1 VLGCE
6 HHKFT
11 IEQLKKEFEEKS
23 FFGLITACTVLL
35 AVLGEPTEI
44 YDVENIK
51 EDGSA
56 LDSKSLEKTFSGSRY
71 KQAVQKL
78 IPHFESK
85 GLL

>member
-6 HHKFT
+6 HHKLT

-35 AVLGEPTEI
+35 AVLGEKTEI
-44 YDVENIK
+44 YDMENFK

-56 LDSKSLEKTFSGSRY
+56 LDSKSLERTFSGSRY
-71 KQAVQKL
+71 KEAIQKL
-78 IPHFESK
+78 LPHFENK